1 MKQLTI
7 DVGGTFTDCLV
18 LDDSGQLQRFKAA
31 TTPDDPTQGF
41 FAAVRKAAT
50 HYGATLDR
58 FLGEVEQ
65 IIHGTTLGTNILI
78 NERGAEVGMIT
89 TKGFRDSIEM
99 RRGIKNLRGSMF
111 DVFIEPYK
119 PLVPRYRRLGVEE
132 RVLYDGKVH
141 TPLNETE
148 LRAAARKLLDH
159 GCTAIA
165 ICFLHSYAN
174 GEHELTA
181 KRIVQEMARDLYV
194 TCSHEILP
202 VWREFE
208 RFSTAVVSAYI
219 GPAVTRYAR
228 KLQSGLKEHGFHGRL
243 LMMLA
248 NGLVQVVDGC
258 IDRAVYLLNSGP
270 AAAPSAATYL
280 GGLHKRNNLLSM
292 DMGGT
297 SFDVCVIRNGDIP
310 TTTESWVG
318 EHRVAIKMVD
328 VPTVGAG
335 GGSLAS
341 IDSLGLLRVGP
352 QSAGADPGPAA
363 YGKGDTAT
371 VTDSDLVLGYIP
383 ADYFLGGDIKLD
395 VDRAHRAV
403 AGVGGA
409 LKLNTD
415 QAAQAM
421 FTTINTVMANL
432 ITEVCTKK
440 GHDVRD
446 FTLVAGGGAGGIH
459 AGAIAKQL
467 SIPMVIV
474 PRVAALMSAFGMFA
488 MDLGLEYA
496 RSCARRQDQLDFA
509 EIDRLY
515 ADMRRQAQ
523 EDFARLGIPDS
534 TLSYQPTV
542 EMRYIGQFHEVEIE
556 LPAGVLNAESL
567 QILLGN
573 FHAKYERMYT
583 YSMPWRP
590 AEFLT
595 FRLKVAAPARPLR
608 MAASQKKAGSAESA
622 RSGSRRCLF
631 AGHSERVETPVYD
644 WERLEP
650 GHRLAGPALIDD
662 KTTTVLVV
670 PGFTCEVDAY
680 RNLVLQAHHAATRD
694 VGATKKKQKAADAR
708 TPELARG

>member
-1 MKQLTI
+1 MKQITI

-18 LDDSGQLQRFKAA
+18 LDDAGQLQRFKAS
-31 TTPDDPTQGF
+31 TTPDDPTEGF
-41 FAAVRKAAT
+41 FAAVLKAAA
-50 HYGATLDR
+50 HYGQTLEQ
-58 FLGEVEQ
+58 FLADVEQ

-78 NERGAEVGMIT
+78 TERGAQVGMIT

-119 PLVPRYRRLGVEE
+119 PLVPRYRRLGVTE
-132 RVLYDGKVH
+132 RTLCNGTIH
-141 TPLNETE
+141 TPLDEAE
-148 LRAAARKLLDH
+148 LRKACQKLLDD
-159 GCTAIA
+159 GCSAIA
-165 ICFLHSYAN
+165 VCFLHSYAN
-174 GEHELTA
+174 GENELKA
-181 KRIVQEMARDLYV
+181 KRIVQEMNPDLYV
-194 TCSHEILP
+194 TTSHEILP

-228 KLQSGLKEHGFHGRL
+228 KLQTGLTQRGFRGRL

-248 NGLVQVVDGC
+248 NGLVQVVDEC
-258 IDRAVYLLNSGP
+258 VDRAVYLLNSGP
-270 AAAPSAATYL
+270 AAAPAAATYL
-280 GGLHKRNNLLSM
+280 GGQHLKKSLLSM

-297 SFDVCVIRNGDIP
+297 SFDVCMIRDGDIP

-335 GGSLAS
+335 GGSLAW

-363 YGKGDTAT
+363 YGKGNDAA

-383 ADYFLGGDIKLD
+383 PDYFLGGDIKLD
-395 VDRAHRAV
+395 TARSHQAV
-403 AGVGGA
+403 GRVGRT
-409 LKLNTD
+409 LNMNEE

-440 GHDVRD
+440 GLDVRD

-474 PRVAALMSAFGMFA
+474 PRVAALMSAFGMFV
-488 MDLGLEYA
+488 MDLGFEYA
-496 RSCARRQDQLDFA
+496 RSLARTQDKFDIA
-509 EIDRLY
+509 EVNGIY

-523 EDFARLGIPDS
+523 ENFARIGIPQAQ
-534 TLSYQPTV
+534 LSYQPSV
-542 EMRYIGQFHEVEIE
+542 EMRYAGQFHEVEIDLPPGE
-556 LPAGVLNAESL
+556 LNIENL
-567 QILLGN
+567 QALLKN

-583 YSMPWRP
+583 YSMPWRA

-595 FRLKVAAPARPLR
+595 FHLKVTAPRRPLR
-608 MAASQKKAGSAESA
+608 MATNVEAVSNIESA
-622 RSGSRRCLF
+622 RRGSRRCLF
-631 AGHSERVETPVYD
+631 DGNSQRVETPVYD
-644 WERLEP
+644 WDHLAP
-650 GHRLAGPALIDD
+650 GHQLSGPALIDD

-670 PGFTCEVDAY
+670 PGFTCEVDPY
-680 RNLVLQAHHAATRD
+680 CNLVLRTQKVAAVVDRSASESLKQAGQRAL
-694 VGATKKKQKAADAR
+694 V
-708 TPELARG
+708 

>member
-18 LDDSGQLQRFKAA
+18 LEESGELHRFKAP

-41 FAAVRKAAT
+41 FAAVGKAAV
-50 HYGATLDR
+50 HYGQTLEQV
-58 FLGEVEQ
+58 LGDVEQ
-65 IIHGTTLGTNILI
+65 IVHGTTLGTNILI
-78 NERGAEVGMIT
+78 TERGAKVGIIT
-89 TKGFRDSIEM
+89 TKGFRDVVEM
-99 RRGIKNLRGSMF
+99 RRGIRNLHGSMF
-111 DVFIEPYK
+111 NMFIEPYQ
-119 PLVPRYRRLGVEE
+119 PLVPRDLSLGVEE
-132 RVLYDGKVH
+132 RTLYGGEVA
-141 TPLNETE
+141 TPLNEPE
-148 LRAAARKLLDH
+148 LRRPPRKLLDH
-159 GCTAIA
+159 GCTAMA

-174 GEHELTA
+174 GENELKA
-181 KRIVQEMARDLYV
+181 KRIVQEMAPDVYV
-194 TCSHEILP
+194 TTSHEILP

-228 KLQSGLKEHGFHGRL
+228 KLQSGLKECGFRGRL

-248 NGLVQVVDGC
+248 NGLVQVVDEC
-258 IDRAVYLLNSGP
+258 VDRAVYLLNSGP
-270 AAAPSAATYL
+270 AAAPSAALYL
-280 GGLHKRNNLLSM
+280 GGLHDKKNLLSV

-297 SFDVCVIRNGDIP
+297 SFDVCVIKDGEIP
-310 TTTESWVG
+310 TTTDSWVG

-341 IDSLGLLRVGP
+341 VDSLGLLRVGP

-363 YGKGDTAT
+363 YGKGTDAA
-371 VTDSDLVLGYIP
+371 VTDADLVLGYIP

-395 VDRAHRAV
+395 VKRSHPAV
-403 AGVGGA
+403 ARIGNKLDMDVNQTA
-409 LKLNTD
+409 L
-415 QAAQAM
+415 AI

-496 RSCARRQDQLDFA
+496 RSCARRQNQLNFA
-509 EIDRLY
+509 EISGLFG
-515 ADMRRQAQ
+515 DMRQRARK
-523 EDFARLGIPDS
+523 DFARIGIPES
-534 TLSYQPTV
+534 QLAYQPSV
-542 EMRYIGQFHEVEIE
+542 EMRYVGQFHEVEID
-556 LPAGVLNAESL
+556 LPAETLNAENLPVLL
-567 QILLGN
+567 QN
-573 FHAKYERMYT
+573 FHTLYEKMFT
-583 YSMPWRP
+583 YSMPWRA

-595 FRLKVAAPARPLR
+595 YRLKVTSPRVRWRWPCLADLQWVWRRRGAVRARVC
-608 MAASQKKAGSAESA
+608 SKAM
-622 RSGSRRCLF
+622 RSPWRPRPTTGTRW
-631 AGHSERVETPVYD
+631 P
-644 WERLEP
+644 P
-650 GHRLAGPALIDD
+650 G
-662 KTTTVLVV
+662 
-670 PGFTCEVDAY
+670 
-680 RNLVLQAHHAATRD
+680 TR
-694 VGATKKKQKAADAR
+694 
-708 TPELARG
+708 